1 MERGV
6 SSVPENNDR
15 ILAAVLA
22 MEIGGRGVTVNSI
35 LPTGIE
41 GGGVFSEGCQAGSQ
55 RICEVVPTDSA
66 RGHARRHRERC
77 GVSRQ

>member
-6 SSVPENNDR
+6 SSVPENSDR

-35 LPTGIE
+35 LPTAIE
-41 GGGVFSEGCQAGSQ
+41 GAGVFSEGV
-55 RICEVVPTDSA
+55 RPEI
-66 RGHARRHRERC
+66 REFVKSFRPI
-77 GVSRQ
+77 